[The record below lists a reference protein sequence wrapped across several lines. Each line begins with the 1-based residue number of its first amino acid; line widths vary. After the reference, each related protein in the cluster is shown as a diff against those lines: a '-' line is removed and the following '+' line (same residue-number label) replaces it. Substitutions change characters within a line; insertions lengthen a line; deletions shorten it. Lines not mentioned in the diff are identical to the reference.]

1 MLHAAVLSELRP
13 DLVWQ
18 YAPRRRPV
26 QDLVKVT
33 FFNQM
38 TFTDGHIFVPFLPKF
53 SRFKE
58 FQIENCRTN
67 DKACLFQRTQSGPHP
82 GGGSSLQLQRVR
94 SGLQLQTWFQNEPKR
109 QVLRVVKSL
118 FACPTSRPCRPKTD
132 CKPHVRGVRGGDH
145 HLVGQDFCRDVSWA
159 ADAASPKERP
169 TSVHRLG
176 LRCSLF
182 YK

>member
-26 QDLVKVT
+26 QDPVKVT
-33 FFNQM
+33 FSDF
-38 TFTDGHIFVPFLPKF
+38 
-53 SRFKE
+53 
-58 FQIENCRTN
+58 RTN
-67 DKACLFQRTQSGPHP
+67 DKAPLFQRTQSGPHP
-82 GGGSSLQLQRVR
+82 SGGSSLQLQRVR
-94 SGLQLQTWFQNEPKR
+94 SCLQLQTWLQNEPKR

-118 FACPTSRPCRPKTD
+118 FACSTSRPCRPKTD

-145 HLVGQDFCRDVSWA
+145 HLVGQDFCRDVFWA